1 MHAQSNECLQDYVEK
16 TIKISQKANNDKGFG
31 FTLGGG
37 ADKKQPVVVEKV
49 GLGKDKFRNDLM
61 LVCSSTFTLCKT
73 YGTGIWS
80 WKGIN

>member
-1 MHAQSNECLQDYVEK
+1 MGTPAASGRMHTVSNGCLQDYVEK

-49 GLGKDKFRNDLM
+49 GLGKN
-61 LVCSSTFTLCKT
+61 
-73 YGTGIWS
+73 
-80 WKGIN
+80 